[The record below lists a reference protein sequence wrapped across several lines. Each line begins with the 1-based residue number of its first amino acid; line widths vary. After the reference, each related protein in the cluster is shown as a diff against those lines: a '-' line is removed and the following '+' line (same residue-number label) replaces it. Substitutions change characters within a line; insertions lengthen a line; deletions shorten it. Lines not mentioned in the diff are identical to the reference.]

1 MAITR
6 VQTVGVYVSDQQAA
20 LDFYKNKLG
29 FEVRQDMPMG
39 GPDGPRWIEVLPPGS
54 ETGIVLSTPEG
65 MGGHADRIG
74 TFTNIIMTAD
84 DVQKTYDQLS
94 GRGVRFTEQR
104 VVRFAEYRTRP
115 IEQAVE
121 LGIELHV
128 HVWTLTCGSRPG

>member
-6 VQTVGVYVSDQQAA
+6 VSTVGVYVSDQQAA

-39 GPDGPRWIEVLPPGS
+39 GPGSPRWIEVLPPGA

-65 MGGHADRIG
+65 MGGHAERIG

-84 DVQKTYDQLS
+84 DVQKTYEELA
-94 GRGVRFTEQR
+94 GRGVRFMEQP
-104 VVRFAEYRTRP
+104 AAQP
-115 IEQAVE
+115 WGMMQAILLDQDGNQFV
-121 LGIELHV
+121 LVGPL
-128 HVWTLTCGSRPG
+128 PAA

>member
-6 VQTVGVYVSDQQAA
+6 VSTVGVYVSDQQAA

-39 GPDGPRWIEVLPPGS
+39 GPDGPRWIEVVPPGA

-74 TFTNIIMTAD
+74 TFTNIILTAD
-84 DVQKTYDQLS
+84 DVQQTYEELA
-94 GRGVRFTEQR
+94 GRGVRFTEQPAAQPWGMMQAIF
-104 VVRFAEYRTRP
+104 VDQDGNEYVLVGP
-115 IEQAVE
+115 LPAA
-121 LGIELHV
+121 
-128 HVWTLTCGSRPG
+128 